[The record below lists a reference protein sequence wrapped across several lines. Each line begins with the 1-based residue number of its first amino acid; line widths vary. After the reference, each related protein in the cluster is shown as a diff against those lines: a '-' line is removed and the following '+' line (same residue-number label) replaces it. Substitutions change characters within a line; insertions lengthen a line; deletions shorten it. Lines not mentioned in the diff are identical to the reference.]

1 MPVKHHGGP
10 LPAPGG
16 PERRPRGPGV
26 CCCGPWCV
34 GGAGPTC
41 SLPLAGHS
49 FFLHCTFPTHLCC
62 AGGWD
67 TWKRASIKQGCAH
80 RPLAA
85 QEEVAGTPLAPWGPR
100 LRPARQREAGA
111 RGCHLATEGLPWCS
125 ARPPV
130 SPSWALALWGP
141 GPAHLPAR
149 RHRQAVAGTLGW
161 LHAQVSPTTTR
172 GQSCW
177 LPAHRSASAASRP
190 AG

>member
-1 MPVKHHGGP
+1 MPVKRHGGP

-26 CCCGPWCV
+26 WCV

-41 SLPLAGHS
+41 SLPLAWHS
-49 FFLHCTFPTHLCC
+49 FFLHCTCPTHLCC

-85 QEEVAGTPLAPWGPR
+85 QEEVAGTPLASWSPR